1 MRYNN
6 SKERIRELLKFTGE
20 NMIDD
25 DLRFNIVPPVISSLF
40 DDLEHKILSP
50 LSCLREYD
58 NHWMV
63 EFDLPMV
70 GKKDIK
76 VAFDKKTVS
85 VEAKLKKKYSE
96 ERLGKITKF
105 EYFKKSVTLPEII
118 DSKKATAKFQ
128 KGRLEIKIPKKT
140 IGKSIKIN

>member
-1 MRYNN
+1 
-6 SKERIRELLKFTGE
+6 
-20 NMIDD
+20 MIDD
-25 DLRFNIVPPVISSLF
+25 DFNFKNFLPTVSSLF

-50 LSCLREYD
+50 LSCAREYD

-76 VAFDKKTVS
+76 VTFDKNTVN

-96 ERLGKITKF
+96 EKLGKITKF
-105 EYFKKSVTLPEII
+105 EYFKKSVTLPQII
-118 DSKKATAKFQ
+118 DSKKATARFQ
-128 KGRLEIKIPKKT
+128 KGRLEIKIPKKVT
-140 IGKSIKIN
+140 GNSIKIS